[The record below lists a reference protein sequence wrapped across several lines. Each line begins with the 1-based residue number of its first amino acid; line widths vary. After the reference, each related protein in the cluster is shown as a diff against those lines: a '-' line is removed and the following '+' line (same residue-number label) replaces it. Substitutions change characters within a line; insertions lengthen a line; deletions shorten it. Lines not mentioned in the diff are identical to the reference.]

1 MTDQAA
7 EKPNPYAKCKPG
19 DEVGDLVTRGK
30 LPRVWDGEQWISLL
44 DGLNQSL
51 VEINEIAKRHYTKR
65 FDSLVGCPAEYS
77 ESISVWKGSSLV
89 VLDMRNFENHRFEL
103 FIAFD
108 SIREARAQIREIIDE
123 IRMNRF

>member
-19 DEVGDLVTRGK
+19 DDVGDLVTRGK

-44 DGLNQSL
+44 EGLNQSL

-77 ESISVWKGSSLV
+77 ESISVWKGKRWGQKI
-89 VLDMRNFENHRFEL
+89 VLTLPVDFWMPNPAPVMWLNV
-103 FIAFD
+103 
-108 SIREARAQIREIIDE
+108 
-123 IRMNRF
+123 